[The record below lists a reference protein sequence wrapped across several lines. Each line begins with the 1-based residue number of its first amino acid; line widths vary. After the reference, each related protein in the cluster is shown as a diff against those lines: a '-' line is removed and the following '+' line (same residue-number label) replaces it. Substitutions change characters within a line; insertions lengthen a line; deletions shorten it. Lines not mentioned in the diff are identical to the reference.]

1 MMPLISSNRSTAAGG
16 NTDIVRIDT
25 GGRAG
30 YYDGATMQAESGTS
44 IEANGWHHFVFLTN
58 ASGSTVY
65 QDGTQVAVSATWR
78 PNVGATDILY
88 IGQEIDTATPS
99 DFFDGSIDDII
110 LFNRALNVNEISSL
124 YNTSQTKFAQNF
136 TSLSAGTRSVTGY
149 VVDIAGNR
157 NSTESRS
164 ITLTTPGGDGESP
177 NVTIYSPLVE
187 QNFSSVSVTFNMSL
201 NETGNAW
208 FTLNDGVNNFSMT
221 NVTGGLVGGTLF
233 NYTNSSMVNGRYTLK
248 FYANDSSGN
257 VNTTISSFVIRV
269 DTTGPRVNYESRTL
283 ADGTQINSSSLI
295 VEANI
300 EDSTTDIANITFV
313 LYNSSGTVNTSTS
326 NYKYVFDLRRYNR
339 VINNSD
345 LSLSA
350 DSSDITYN
358 SVTNTL
364 FVIRNT
370 IGAESIQEINRTGDL
385 IRSITLSGTHDTE
398 GIAYANTTDGLHRFF
413 ITEEQRANITEIF
426 LNDVQTSLTFNSSS
440 SKSHDSGLGNIGNLG
455 LEGVAYDAERNVVY
469 VVREKTPMEVYQY
482 NLSWVNGTGR
492 SYLFNATT
500 MLGGDYGTTFTD
512 LAGIYYDNNTEH
524 LFILGKET
532 LVVGETYLNGSLIR
546 NISMSHMVQPEG
558 ITFTPFGEYMYVMGE
573 ADFFSSWS
581 GGTNYTS
588 HYNFT
593 NIANGTYSYN
603 VTATDILGSINT
615 TSSRTVHIGSV
626 AVVDTTLP
634 IVTINFSTSTT
645 YNADTLLYNFN
656 VSLSEEGSV
665 RFSLDGGVNNVS
677 MTNVTGGLIGGT
689 LFNYTNGSIADGTYT
704 FSVYANDTSANVND
718 SSNVTFIKDATKPLI
733 NFTNPTLANASSTS
747 NGFVLVNVS
756 ITESNLNELKFNWN
770 GTNYTILNDSLR
782 IWLNFDNLT
791 SLNENYTNPCG
802 LVLDISGN
810 GNNGK
815 VSNTTCSTVRVPTW
829 TSGRFGGAFDFKGD
843 GSGSTN
849 GFGDTVLI
857 LHNNSLNPY
866 GNDFAMMFWMKLRDC
881 QDCDISRKGSTNTH
895 NNGGWYK
902 VEVSPEQAGSNKLS
916 LNFNSVGG
924 TAATVTTSE
933 AYDDEAWHFVVAQR
947 AGSSAQL
954 WVDGVLKGSASISG
968 TINNTANLTVG
979 SKDSQNDDYLNG
991 TVDEYRVYINRSF
1004 TSSEINESMMLA
1016 LSKYAS
1022 NGYTLYVNQTRLP
1035 NLGLALAPYTYIA
1048 SVKDSAGNENNTELN
1063 LVTISAPDL
1072 TPPNVSIIYPTN
1084 VTYDSTQVQLNYTVS
1099 SDAQACWYS
1108 LDGGV
1113 TNTSLTCGT
1122 NVTGLTSLQGSLT
1135 WKVYANDSSNN
1146 INTSSMTFF
1155 VDSLKPTINFS
1166 NPTEISLTEI
1176 NWTSIIINVTANDTN
1191 LINISIE
1198 LFNTSELFSYDRTR
1212 INLSTSVTSPYFVNF
1227 SGLLPGLYYFN
1238 ATATDILSNRNSTET
1253 RRVLVINQSYV
1264 GLCHQESANVSNS

>member
-30 YYDGATMQAESGTS
+30 YYDGATMQAESSTS
-44 IEANGWHHFVFLTN
+44 IGANEWHHFVFLTN

-110 LFNRALNVNEISSL
+110 LFNRALNTNEISSL

-149 VVDIAGNR
+149 VVDIAVNR

-187 QNFSSVSVTFNMSL
+187 QNFSAVSVTFNMSL

-208 FTLNDGVNNFSMT
+208 FTINGGTNNFSMT
-221 NVTGGLVGGTLF
+221 NVTGGLIGGTLF

-370 IGAESIQEINRTGDL
+370 IGAESIQEIDRSGTL
-385 IRSITLSGTHDTE
+385 IRTITLSGTHDTE
-398 GIAYANTTDGLHRFF
+398 GIGYANTTDGLHRFF

-455 LEGVAYDAERNVVY
+455 LEGVTYDSERNVVY

-500 MLGGDYGTTFTD
+500 MLDGDYGTTFTD

-524 LFILGKET
+524 LFIVGQET
-532 LVVGETYLNGSLIR
+532 LVVGETYPNGTLIR
-546 NISMSHMVQPEG
+546 NISLSHMTQPEG
-558 ITFTPFGEYMYVMGE
+558 VTFTPFGEYMYAMGE
-573 ADFFSSWS
+573 ADFFSSWI
-581 GGTNYTS
+581 GGTN
-588 HYNFT
+588 
-593 NIANGTYSYN
+593 
-603 VTATDILGSINT
+603 
-615 TSSRTVHIGSV
+615 
-626 AVVDTTLP
+626 
-634 IVTINFSTSTT
+634 
-645 YNADTLLYNFN
+645 
-656 VSLSEEGSV
+656 
-665 RFSLDGGVNNVS
+665 
-677 MTNVTGGLIGGT
+677 
-689 LFNYTNGSIADGTYT
+689 
-704 FSVYANDTSANVND
+704 
-718 SSNVTFIKDATKPLI
+718 
-733 NFTNPTLANASSTS
+733 
-747 NGFVLVNVS
+747 
-756 ITESNLNELKFNWN
+756 
-770 GTNYTILNDSLR
+770 
-782 IWLNFDNLT
+782 
-791 SLNENYTNPCG
+791 
-802 LVLDISGN
+802 
-810 GNNGK
+810 
-815 VSNTTCSTVRVPTW
+815 
-829 TSGRFGGAFDFKGD
+829 
-843 GSGSTN
+843 
-849 GFGDTVLI
+849 
-857 LHNNSLNPY
+857 
-866 GNDFAMMFWMKLRDC
+866 
-881 QDCDISRKGSTNTH
+881 
-895 NNGGWYK
+895 
-902 VEVSPEQAGSNKLS
+902 
-916 LNFNSVGG
+916 
-924 TAATVTTSE
+924 
-933 AYDDEAWHFVVAQR
+933 
-947 AGSSAQL
+947 
-954 WVDGVLKGSASISG
+954 
-968 TINNTANLTVG
+968 
-979 SKDSQNDDYLNG
+979 
-991 TVDEYRVYINRSF
+991 
-1004 TSSEINESMMLA
+1004 
-1016 LSKYAS
+1016 
-1022 NGYTLYVNQTRLP
+1022 
-1035 NLGLALAPYTYIA
+1035 
-1048 SVKDSAGNENNTELN
+1048 
-1063 LVTISAPDL
+1063 
-1072 TPPNVSIIYPTN
+1072 
-1084 VTYDSTQVQLNYTVS
+1084 
-1099 SDAQACWYS
+1099 
-1108 LDGGV
+1108 
-1113 TNTSLTCGT
+1113 
-1122 NVTGLTSLQGSLT
+1122 
-1135 WKVYANDSSNN
+1135 
-1146 INTSSMTFF
+1146 
-1155 VDSLKPTINFS
+1155 
-1166 NPTEISLTEI
+1166 
-1176 NWTSIIINVTANDTN
+1176 
-1191 LINISIE
+1191 
-1198 LFNTSELFSYDRTR
+1198 
-1212 INLSTSVTSPYFVNF
+1212 
-1227 SGLLPGLYYFN
+1227 
-1238 ATATDILSNRNSTET
+1238 
-1253 RRVLVINQSYV
+1253 
-1264 GLCHQESANVSNS
+1264 